1 MNLTE
6 SLGITV
12 PTPVQMQAIP
22 CVYLQ
27 RDVLICANTGSG
39 KTLSFLLPI
48 IKLISIHQ
56 SVYPVAVILAP
67 VRELCIQ
74 IEEVAKFLMRGV
86 PNMRTALVVGGLPI
100 ANQIHRLKQQVQI
113 VIATPARLL
122 DVIRNHNSV
131 IDLSKIHVMIL
142 DEADSLLEL
151 GFEPQVHELL
161 QSIPMKRQ
169 IVLASATIPKRIEDL
184 AKDLLHAP
192 ITVTVGEPTLP
203 AEGIR
208 HIVLWESETL
218 KKKRLFTILRDS
230 KLFDPPVVVFV
241 TSRVATLLLAE
252 AIDKTLDIPTMAVH
266 GDMPQDRR
274 MKILQDFK
282 DQKYSILVATGGLV
296 GRGLDLPLCKQVIVF
311 DFPSSIH
318 DYIHQIGRCAR
329 LGSVGRA
336 ITFINDTNKKS
347 FLKLVKLLEP
357 MGVQLPSELTHS
369 PHLRDQMGR
378 QHRAKLTQSHEKDTC
393 SRETLMAMIQGK
405 EQDKKK

>member
-1 MNLTE
+1 
-6 SLGITV
+6 
-12 PTPVQMQAIP
+12 
-22 CVYLQ
+22 
-27 RDVLICANTGSG
+27 
-39 KTLSFLLPI
+39 
-48 IKLISIHQ
+48 LISIHQ

-192 ITVTVGEPTLP
+192 ITVTVGE
-203 AEGIR
+203 
-208 HIVLWESETL
+208 H
-218 KKKRLFTILRDS
+218 
-230 KLFDPPVVVFV
+230 
-241 TSRVATLLLAE
+241 
-252 AIDKTLDIPTMAVH
+252 
-266 GDMPQDRR
+266 
-274 MKILQDFK
+274 
-282 DQKYSILVATGGLV
+282 YSIANPAS
-296 GRGLDLPLCKQVIVF
+296 RGN
-311 DFPSSIH
+311 SS
-318 DYIHQIGRCAR
+318 YC
-329 LGSVGRA
+329 L
-336 ITFINDTNKKS
+336 
-347 FLKLVKLLEP
+347 
-357 MGVQLPSELTHS
+357 MG
-369 PHLRDQMGR
+369 
-378 QHRAKLTQSHEKDTC
+378 
-393 SRETLMAMIQGK
+393 I
-405 EQDKKK
+405 